1 MFSIIRHRRI
11 YYVITLLLIVPGII
25 SLLIP
30 PSLRLAVDFTGGTLW
45 ELQFEGTAPA
55 PDAVTPRLAEQGY
68 DDAIVQTSGE
78 NGILIRTKEIPSE
91 GPTKGQIADA
101 LRSAFGN
108 FTELRFESV
117 GPTVGQEVA
126 QRALIGLALASV
138 AILLYIAYAFRHVEH
153 PFRYG
158 VCAISSVITT
168 GILVLGVFSVLG
180 KLFFV
185 EVDAL
190 FVTAMMTVIGF
201 AVHDTIVTFDRIREN
216 ARRMHG
222 QTFEQIVDHSLLQT
236 IVRSLVNSL
245 TIVFTLSA
253 LVMFGGETT
262 RWFALTLLL
271 GVVVGTYSSIFTAS
285 SLLVSWEN
293 GELGRLFRRGT
304 TPTRRPLSA

>member
-1 MFSIIRHRRI
+1 MFNIIKYRRV
-11 YYVITLLLIVPGII
+11 YYLISLLMIVPGII

-45 ELQFEGTAPA
+45 ELQYAQTAPA
-55 PDAVTPRLAEQGY
+55 PATVTQKLSEFGY
-68 DDAIVQTSGE
+68 GEAIVQTSGE
-78 NGILIRTKEIPSE
+78 NGILIRAKEVPSE
-91 GPTKGQIADA
+91 GPVKGEIAA
-101 LRSAFGN
+101 GLRQLGE

-117 GPTVGQEVA
+117 GPVVGQEIA
-126 QRALIGLALASV
+126 QRAVGGVALAAV
-138 AILLYIAYAFRHVEH
+138 GILLYIVWAFRKMEH

-168 GILVLGVFSVLG
+168 SVLVLGVFSVLG

-190 FVTAMMTVIGF
+190 FVTAMMTVVGF

-222 QTFEQIVDHSLLQT
+222 LSFEQVVNHSLLQT

-253 LVMFGGETT
+253 LVMFGGDTT

-271 GVVVGTYSSIFTAS
+271 GVVAGTYSSIFTAS
-285 SLLVSWEN
+285 SLLVSWET
-293 GELGRLFRRGT
+293 GELGSLFSRSPASG
-304 TPTRRPLSA
+304 RP

>member
-1 MFSIIRHRRI
+1 MFNIIRYRKL
-11 YYVITLLLIVPGII
+11 YYAISLLMVVPGII

-45 ELQFEGTAPA
+45 ELQYAQQVPAPA
-55 PDAVTPRLAEQGY
+55 EVKERLAQLGY
-68 DDAIVQTSGE
+68 GDAIVQTSGE
-78 NGILIRTKEIPSE
+78 NAILIRSKEIPSE
-91 GPTKGQIADA
+91 QKEQVAQPLRDSFGQ
-101 LRSAFGN
+101 

-117 GPTVGQEVA
+117 GPAVGQEIA
-126 QRALIGLALASV
+126 GRAVLGVALASLG
-138 AILLYIAYAFRHVEH
+138 ILLYIVWAFRKIENS
-153 PFRYG
+153 FRYG
-158 VCAISSVITT
+158 VCAITSVITT
-168 GILVLGVFSVLG
+168 GLLVLGVFSVLG

-222 QTFEQIVDHSLLQT
+222 QPFEVVVNHSLLQT

-253 LVMFGGETT
+253 LVMFGGSTT
-262 RWFALTLLL
+262 RPFALTLLL
-271 GVVVGTYSSIFTAS
+271 GVVAGTYSSIFTAS
-285 SLLVSWEN
+285 ALLVSWET
-293 GELGRLFRRGT
+293 GELGRFFRRGSVN
-304 TPTRRPLSA
+304 RPASARP